1 LKIIFI
7 VLLLNSF
14 IFSLDFDSKRASEE
28 EEMKQMKA
36 EFEQKRLDHNNEFE
50 TYYKSLQ
57 KEYKAYE
64 DELNEYWKNPELS
77 TKKDWV
83 SYSEDKK
90 SRSKVDFENNE
101 ISIEVIAASQ
111 EEAEE
116 KIAKRLSYVVSK
128 NTKEVVNTDPLQRRI
143 SQINKNKIDRPVL
156 MDSKPILSNVIFD
169 KKPTKKDIQR
179 YTKRTVKKNK
189 IKVRKSKFNHKNVY
203 KMSVALPQN
212 STLKRSQVYKD
223 EIIQNANYYDIP
235 VPLVFAIMHTES
247 NFNPFAKSH
256 IPAFGLMQIVP
267 RSAGRDVYRYL
278 YNKDGMPTASYLYN
292 SANNIEMGSTYL
304 YILYYRYLKKIKNP
318 ESRLYCTIAAYNTGA
333 GNIAWA
339 FTRRNNVSMAAY
351 KINAMEPEEVYNHL
365 LSNLKYDE
373 PKHYLKRVRTR
384 MGSYKKAYK
393 L

>member
-1 LKIIFI
+1 MKIIFI
-7 VLLLNSF
+7 ALLLNSL
-14 IFSLDFDSKRASEE
+14 IFSLDFDSMRASEE
-28 EEMKQMKA
+28 EAMKQKKS
-36 EFEQKRLDHNNEFE
+36 EFEQKKLDENNEFD
-50 TYYKSLQ
+50 TYSKSFE
-57 KEYKAYE
+57 KEYKAYKK
-64 DELNEYWKNPELS
+64 ELAEYWKNPELS

-83 SYSEDKK
+83 SYSEDKQ
-90 SRSKVDFENNE
+90 SRSKVDFKNNE
-101 ISIEVIAASQ
+101 ITIEVIAPSQ
-111 EEAEE
+111 EEAEG
-116 KIAKRLSYVVSK
+116 KITKRLSYVVSK
-128 NTKEVVNTDPLQRRI
+128 DTKEVVNTDPLQRRV
-143 SQINKNKIDRPVL
+143 SQINKSKIDKPVL
-156 MDSKPILSNVIFD
+156 MDSKPILSNVLFD
-169 KKPTKKDIQR
+169 KKPTKKDIQS
-179 YTKRTVKKNK
+179 YTKKTVKKNK
-189 IKVRKSKFNHKNVY
+189 IKVRKSKFENKNVY
-203 KMSVALPQN
+203 KMTVALPKN

-223 EIIQNANYYDIP
+223 EIIKNANYFDIP
-235 VPLVFAIMHTES
+235 VELVFAIMHTES

-267 RSAGRDVYRYL
+267 HSAGRDVYKYL

-318 ESRLYCTIAAYNTGA
+318 QSRLYCTIAAYNTGA

-365 LSNLKYDE
+365 LSNLRYDE

-384 MGSYKKAYK
+384 MGSYKKAYN